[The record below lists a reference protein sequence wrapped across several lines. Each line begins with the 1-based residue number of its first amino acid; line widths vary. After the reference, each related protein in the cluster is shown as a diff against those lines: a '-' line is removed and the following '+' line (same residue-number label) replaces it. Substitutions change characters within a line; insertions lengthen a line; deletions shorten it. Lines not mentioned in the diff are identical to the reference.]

1 LSTSI
6 TSSARAQR
14 RSSWEKVALILASG
28 LLYAIAIA
36 SVGLASRAIPPVPLT
51 ILRLAVASLI
61 FGGILLHSRPT
72 VHWRPRAVCDLFIIG
87 IGNIG
92 LPFVFL
98 ALSMRYISGSL
109 AAVLFNVGPAMTIV
123 LAHFLLPD
131 EKLRPARIVGTALA
145 ISGAVLLVAS
155 NSSGL
160 KAENSQGWI
169 GQMLII
175 LAAAAGALA
184 VIYTRIRFREADTT
198 ALAAGQVFAC
208 LAVFLL
214 LGLPTADLPNLTA
227 YPWQAWAA
235 MIVSAVTSPVIGY
248 WLLFYMVK
256 KYSATLGG
264 FSGIATPL
272 FSAIIGILFLGE
284 ILTPIIIISALLVLA
299 GIWAL
304 NAN

>member
-1 LSTSI
+1 MT
-6 TSSARAQR
+6 R
-14 RSSWEKVALILASG
+14 RRDAWEKVALVLASG

-36 SVGLASRAIPPVPLT
+36 SVGLASHAIPPIPLT
-51 ILRLAVASLI
+51 ILRLAVAALT
-61 FGGILLHSRPT
+61 FCGILLFVRPT
-72 VHWRPRAVCDLFIIG
+72 MRWQPRMMLDLFIVG
-87 IGNIG
+87 MTNIG
-92 LPFVFL
+92 LPFVLL
-98 ALSMRYISGSL
+98 AISLRYISGSL

-123 LAHFLLPD
+123 LAHLLLPD
-131 EKLRPARIVGTALA
+131 EKLRPAKIIGTALA
-145 ISGAVLLVAS
+145 ISGAVLLVVS

-160 KAENSQGWI
+160 KATNSQGWI

-175 LAAAAGALA
+175 LASAAGAFA

-198 ALAAGQVFAC
+198 VLAAGQVFAC

-214 LGLPTADLPNLTA
+214 LGLITADLPSLTA

-235 MIVSAVTSPVIGY
+235 MIVSAITSAVLGY

-264 FSGIATPL
+264 FAGIATPL
-272 FSAIIGILFLGE
+272 FSALIGILFLGE
-284 ILTPIIIISALLVLA
+284 VLTPIIVFSALLVLA

-304 NAN
+304 NTF

>member
-1 LSTSI
+1 MSTSI
-6 TSSARAQR
+6 TSSAITQR

-61 FGGILLHSRPT
+61 FCGILLYARPT
-72 VHWRPRAVCDLFIIG
+72 VHWRPRAAFDLFIIG

-98 ALSMRYISGSL
+98 AISLRYISGSL
-109 AAVLFNVGPAMTIV
+109 AAVLFNVGPALTIV

-131 EKLRPARIVGTALA
+131 EKLRPAKIVGTALA
-145 ISGAVLLVAS
+145 ISGAVLLVVS

-160 KAENSQGWI
+160 KAGNSQGWI

-175 LAAAAGALA
+175 LASAAGAFA

-214 LGLPTADLPNLTA
+214 LGLTTADLPSLTA

-235 MIVSAVTSPVIGY
+235 MIVSAVTSPVLGY

-264 FSGIATPL
+264 FAGIATPL

-284 ILTPIIIISALLVLA
+284 VLTPIIVISALLVLA

-304 NAN
+304 NAF

>member
-1 LSTSI
+1 
-6 TSSARAQR
+6 
-14 RSSWEKVALILASG
+14 
-28 LLYAIAIA
+28 
-36 SVGLASRAIPPVPLT
+36 
-51 ILRLAVASLI
+51 
-61 FGGILLHSRPT
+61 
-72 VHWRPRAVCDLFIIG
+72 
-87 IGNIG
+87 
-92 LPFVFL
+92 
-98 ALSMRYISGSL
+98 M
-109 AAVLFNVGPAMTIV
+109 LFNVGPALTIV

-131 EKLRPARIVGTALA
+131 EKLRPAKIVGTALA

-160 KAENSQGWI
+160 KAGNSQGWI

-175 LAAAAGALA
+175 LASAAGALA

-214 LGLPTADLPNLTA
+214 LGLMTADLPSLAA

-235 MIVSAVTSPVIGY
+235 MIVSAVTSAVLGY

-272 FSAIIGILFLGE
+272 FSAVIGILFLGE
-284 ILTPIIIISALLVLA
+284 ILTPIIVISALLVLA

-304 NAN
+304 NACLKGNPAAGAGSSRHAPSADSAISQSQKLNP

>member
-1 LSTSI
+1 
-6 TSSARAQR
+6 
-14 RSSWEKVALILASG
+14 
-28 LLYAIAIA
+28 
-36 SVGLASRAIPPVPLT
+36 
-51 ILRLAVASLI
+51 
-61 FGGILLHSRPT
+61 
-72 VHWRPRAVCDLFIIG
+72 
-87 IGNIG
+87 
-92 LPFVFL
+92 
-98 ALSMRYISGSL
+98 M
-109 AAVLFNVGPAMTIV
+109 LFNVGPALTIV

-131 EKLRPARIVGTALA
+131 EKLRPAKIVGTALA

-160 KAENSQGWI
+160 KADNSQGWI

-175 LAAAAGALA
+175 LASAAGALA
-184 VIYTRIRFREADTT
+184 VIYTRIRFRKADTT
-198 ALAAGQVFAC
+198 VLSAGQVFAC

-214 LGLPTADLPNLTA
+214 LGLMTEDLPALGA

-235 MIVSAVTSPVIGY
+235 MIVSAVTSAVLGY

-272 FSAIIGILFLGE
+272 FSAVIGILFLGE
-284 ILTPIIIISALLVLA
+284 ILTPIIVISALLVLA

-304 NAN
+304 NAF